1 MICKFK
7 YFFFTPSQKSTGR
20 AKFYIGIFILFLSN
34 EPQPYEGKQSID
46 NQKL

>member
-1 MICKFK
+1 MIGKFK

-20 AKFYIGIFILFLSN
+20 AKFYIGIFILFLSD
-34 EPQPYEGKQSID
+34 EPQPYESEQSID

>member
-1 MICKFK
+1 MIGKFK

-20 AKFYIGIFILFLSN
+20 AKFYISIFILFLSD
-34 EPQPYEGKQSID
+34 EPQPNKGKQPID